1 MKKQALQVILA
12 QPRGFCAGVVRA
24 VDIVERALQKF
35 GPPVY
40 VRHEIVHNKHV
51 VDSLRAKGARFV
63 EDVDDIPKG
72 AVTVFSAHGVA
83 RKVEVDAQGRGL
95 QVIDATC
102 PLVSRVHNEARRFAE
117 RGYEIVL
124 IGHPGHPEVE
134 GTMGQV
140 QGEVHLVSDVADA
153 AALKPG
159 NPARLGYVTQ
169 TTLSVDDT
177 REIIA
182 ALKARFPQI
191 SGPDVKDICYATQN
205 RQSAVRMLAA
215 RSDVVFVIGAGLQ
228 LELQPAA
235 GARRGDGDHELPH
248 SRCRQSG
255 SGVAGRSPNG
265 GDHGRS
271 IGSGSAR
278 AGPRRPPPRPVRRR
292 RERSRRHR
300 GARHVQV
307 AARAARRRDAAGIA
321 RNVGRHRGSV
331 EPPHRIGSAEGATRH
346 QAPPQAS
353 LHVEPSDAAV
363 PARRDTGLAEA
374 GHCRG
379 GSVTRPASRA
389 SCVGTDRWMGTAGQP
404 GSPTR
409 SSSCSN
415 SNASEPSR
423 AVTLT
428 CPPPSSRP
436 NSSSSASGRL
446 MCS

>member
-140 QGEVHLVSDVADA
+140 RGEVHLVSDVADA

-177 REIIA
+177 RDIIA
-182 ALKARFPQI
+182 ALKARFPRI

-215 RSDVVFVIGAGLQ
+215 RSDLVFVIGADYSSNSNRLR
-228 LELQPAA
+228 ELGEETGTTSYLIPDADSLDPAWLDGVRTVGITA
-235 GARRGDGDHELPH
+235 GASAPEVLVQGLIDRLRDRFDVTVSDLDGIEERVTFRLPRELLD
-248 SRCRQSG
+248 
-255 SGVAGRSPNG
+255 G
-265 GDHGRS
+265 G
-271 IGSGSAR
+271 
-278 AGPRRPPPRPVRRR
+278 
-292 RERSRRHR
+292 
-300 GARHVQV
+300 
-307 AARAARRRDAAGIA
+307 
-321 RNVGRHRGSV
+321 
-331 EPPHRIGSAEGATRH
+331 
-346 QAPPQAS
+346 
-353 LHVEPSDAAV
+353 
-363 PARRDTGLAEA
+363 
-374 GHCRG
+374 
-379 GSVTRPASRA
+379 TRPA
-389 SCVGTDRWMGTAGQP
+389 
-404 GSPTR
+404 
-409 SSSCSN
+409 
-415 SNASEPSR
+415 
-423 AVTLT
+423 
-428 CPPPSSRP
+428 
-436 NSSSSASGRL
+436 
-446 MCS
+446 